1 MEGVK
6 VSFHTEFKCLSQR
19 ELARK
24 MSFSV
29 WATVTPVNI
38 ASAINRTIGFFIVV
52 DCRKTESVK
61 VDLKWRD
68 WEWRA

>member
-29 WATVTPVNI
+29 WATATPVHI
-38 ASAINRTIGFFIVV
+38 ANAINSMIGFFIVA
-52 DCRKTESVK
+52 DCRKT
-61 VDLKWRD
+61 DP
-68 WEWRA
+68 